1 MTNTSDAISK
11 QERWFGGLSLT
22 CLLLA
27 VLGFVSMILPRGHAD
42 RTDAGPGLVAFAARI
57 GSLLLAVPLGIMG
70 RRSRAGKFG
79 LLGSGAL
86 VAIFLLLTAF
96 LFSRHAASVAQP
108 PPAAQLP
115 H

>member
-1 MTNTSDAISK
+1 MAETTELVSK
-11 QERWFGGLSLT
+11 SESRFGGLSLI

-42 RTDAGPGLVAFAARI
+42 RTDAGPGLVAVAARI
-57 GSLLLAVPLGIMG
+57 GSLVLAVPLGILG

-79 LLGSGAL
+79 LIGSGAL

-96 LFSRHAASVAQP
+96 LFSRHAESVPQP
-108 PPAAQLP
+108 APAAQLP